1 MKKDEKTE
9 KENTARSS
17 SEEKNSPEGWKRGK
31 ERTIYLSFVTILI
44 IVNLLQRIFLK
55 RIIILFGFLVKK
67 FYFTFCL
74 IVGDRSCWFWL
85 CVP

>member
-9 KENTARSS
+9 KENTARSI
-17 SEEKNSPEGWKRGK
+17 SEEKNSPEGGEKEKR
-31 ERTIYLSFVTILI
+31 EQSASLSSNSNK

-67 FYFTFCL
+67 LYLPF
-74 IVGDRSCWFWL
+74 V
-85 CVP
+85 